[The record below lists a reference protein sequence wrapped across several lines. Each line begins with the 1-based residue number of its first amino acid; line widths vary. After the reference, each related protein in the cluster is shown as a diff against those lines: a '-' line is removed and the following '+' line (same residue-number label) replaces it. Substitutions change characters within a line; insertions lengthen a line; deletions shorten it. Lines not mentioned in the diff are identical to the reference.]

1 MKLFLVFIT
10 YLNSIPVIE
19 PFAFIPDKNA
29 CEISASSLN
38 EKHSRKKR
46 KNKGY
51 FFCLNIPEPEK
62 NKDE

>member
-51 FFCLNIPEPEK
+51 FFA
-62 NKDE
+62 